1 MRFPTEQRPGLERVA
16 SRLYG
21 RSIRGRS
28 QRRSDANRKPAQAS
42 IPGSFPPSE
51 HRTTPKENA
60 DRNSARRRRIRR
72 GAFLLAAV
80 AVIWLLA
87 GCAPDS
93 QLAVP
98 KVDLGIQPSGNPKDI
113 STALQILIGLTVLSL
128 APALLVMVTS
138 FTRTVIVLSFVRTA
152 VGVPQTPPSQVIV
165 GLALFLT
172 LFVMTPTWN
181 RVNNQALQPYMEGEI
196 SQEEAYQ
203 EGVAPIRDFMFR
215 QTRERDIALF
225 VNLAKIER
233 PRTPADVPTYVLIPA
248 FVISELKTAFQM
260 GFLIFVPFLI
270 IDMVIASTLMSMGM
284 MMLPPSLISLPFKLL
299 LFVMV
304 DGWHLIARSL
314 VMSFR

>member
-1 MRFPTEQRPGLERVA
+1 VLSNRGLTKGAKGLKMQFLGEDRVPGSWSGGGAANRA
-16 SRLYG
+16 
-21 RSIRGRS
+21 
-28 QRRSDANRKPAQAS
+28 RRSRR
-42 IPGSFPPSE
+42 GSPVL
-51 HRTTPKENA
+51 
-60 DRNSARRRRIRR
+60 ARRITLILALM
-72 GAFLLAAV
+72 GILLLV
-80 AVIWLLA
+80 
-87 GCAPDS
+87 GCTPDT

-98 KVDLGIQPSGNPKDI
+98 KVDLGVQPSTNPQDV

-128 APALLVMVTS
+128 APALLIMVTS

-181 RVNNQALQPYMEGEI
+181 QVNEQALQPYLKGEI
-196 SQEEAYQ
+196 TQQEAYKRGIVPVR
-203 EGVAPIRDFMFR
+203 EFMFR

-225 VNLAKIER
+225 VSMAKIKR
-233 PRTPADVPTYVLIPA
+233 PRTPDDVPTYVLIPA

-270 IDMVIASTLMSMGM
+270 IDMVVSSTLMSMGM

-304 DGWHLIARSL
+304 DGWHLITRSL